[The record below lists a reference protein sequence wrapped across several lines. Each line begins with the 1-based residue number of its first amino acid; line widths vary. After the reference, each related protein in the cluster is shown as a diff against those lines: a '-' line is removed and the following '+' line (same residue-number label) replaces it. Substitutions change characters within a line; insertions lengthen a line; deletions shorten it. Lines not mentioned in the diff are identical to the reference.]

1 MVAGKGGGGELDMDK
16 RGVLFVGLEGIM
28 IMIGCNPHEHNIHEG
43 TYRVQSGHRN
53 DIAIID
59 CPYIAHKV

>member
-1 MVAGKGGGGELDMDK
+1 
-16 RGVLFVGLEGIM
+16 M